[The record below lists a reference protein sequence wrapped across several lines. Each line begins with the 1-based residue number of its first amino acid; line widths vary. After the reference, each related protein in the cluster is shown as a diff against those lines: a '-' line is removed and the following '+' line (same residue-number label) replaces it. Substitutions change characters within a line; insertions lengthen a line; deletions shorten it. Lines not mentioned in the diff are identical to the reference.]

1 MERRWDLDLTYVTER
16 ILAAAFPARPDEQRH
31 RGHLRELAHVLQS
44 KHRDKYLVRGG
55 ASHSRPMIGLG
66 DPDGRSCPRR
76 QSLRGAAPGG
86 RGTGAGPREPIGNAP
101 SGLSRLSRALGT
113 AISSFGRETLLR
125 VTAGDCASLLEV
137 TSV

>member
-55 ASHSRPMIGLG
+55 TCLCQPTRGLG
-66 DPDGRSCPRR
+66 GPDGPGPSLTSRLGGGA
-76 QSLRGAAPGG
+76 QSG
-86 RGTGAGPREPIGNAP
+86 RGPGANLER
-101 SGLSRLSRALGT
+101 RLG
-113 AISSFGRETLLR
+113 
-125 VTAGDCASLLEV
+125 C
-137 TSV
+137 TS

>member
-55 ASHSRPMIGLG
+55 ACRSQPIKGLG
-66 DPDGRSCPRR
+66 DPDGRSCSRTPVSRRRGPR
-76 QSLRGAAPGG
+76 
-86 RGTGAGPREPIGNAP
+86 GAGPGGGAAGADPECPLWAV
-101 SGLSRLSRALGT
+101 AT
-113 AISSFGRETLLR
+113 SSFGRKTLLR
-125 VTAGDCASLLEV
+125 VTAGDRTSHLVV
-137 TSV
+137 TSF